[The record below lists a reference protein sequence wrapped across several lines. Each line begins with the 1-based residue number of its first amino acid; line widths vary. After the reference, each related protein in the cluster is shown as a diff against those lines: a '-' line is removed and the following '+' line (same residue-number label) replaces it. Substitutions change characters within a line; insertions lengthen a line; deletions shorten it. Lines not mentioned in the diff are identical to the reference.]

1 MARLI
6 FGFVLNN
13 LQITSQKNRKVGK
26 KVFNGAFI
34 TRRLFMI
41 SAFLWMLWNHW
52 DGNIGYCRIPNHFTV
67 NTTISWG
74 KRRKTLYASDG
85 KCFFNILL
93 IFRGLFKFLM
103 YLCISGLIYYLLLV
117 IFHRCW
123 HFNQLCYIIK
133 LGSVEGNLLNLCWMA
148 SVKLFTQNSRI
159 SRKSLVSIH
168 LFYTSEQFLWED
180 DLQKPP
186 QNLKKI

>member
-1 MARLI
+1 M
-6 FGFVLNN
+6 
-13 LQITSQKNRKVGK
+13 
-26 KVFNGAFI
+26 
-34 TRRLFMI
+34 RRLFMI

-52 DGNIGYCRIPNHFTV
+52 DGNIGCCRIPNHFTV

-74 KRRKTLYASDG
+74 KRRKKHCMHQMESVS
-85 KCFFNILL
+85 L
-93 IFRGLFKFLM
+93 IYCWYLGVYSSFSYIYVFLDLFV
-103 YLCISGLIYYLLLV
+103 YYLLLV

-133 LGSVEGNLLNLCWMA
+133 LGSVEGNLFNLCWMA
-148 SVKLFTQNSRI
+148 TVERFTQNSRI

-168 LFYTSEQFLWED
+168 LLYIREQFLWED

-186 QNLKKI
+186 QIRKKI

>member
-74 KRRKTLYASDG
+74 KRRKKHCMHQMESVSLIYCWYLGVYSSFSCIYVFLDLFIIYYWLYFIAADTSIN
-85 KCFFNILL
+85 FVILL
-93 IFRGLFKFLM
+93 NSDRSRETYWTYVEWHLSNFL
-103 YLCISGLIYYLLLV
+103 
-117 IFHRCW
+117 
-123 HFNQLCYIIK
+123 
-133 LGSVEGNLLNLCWMA
+133 
-148 SVKLFTQNSRI
+148 
-159 SRKSLVSIH
+159 
-168 LFYTSEQFLWED
+168 
-180 DLQKPP
+180 P
-186 QNLKKI
+186 KIQELAGRA

>member
-1 MARLI
+1 MNVVESL
-6 FGFVLNN
+6 GW
-13 LQITSQKNRKVGK
+13 KY
-26 KVFNGAFI
+26 
-34 TRRLFMI
+34 
-41 SAFLWMLWNHW
+41 WMLSYTRSFHSQYYNQL
-52 DGNIGYCRIPNHFTV
+52 RE
-67 NTTISWG
+67 
-74 KRRKTLYASDG
+74 KKKKTLYASDG

-133 LGSVEGNLLNLCWMA
+133 LGSVEGNLFNLCWMA
-148 SVKLFTQNSRI
+148 TVERFTQNSRI

-168 LFYTSEQFLWED
+168 LFYIREQFLWED

-186 QNLKKI
+186 QIRKKI